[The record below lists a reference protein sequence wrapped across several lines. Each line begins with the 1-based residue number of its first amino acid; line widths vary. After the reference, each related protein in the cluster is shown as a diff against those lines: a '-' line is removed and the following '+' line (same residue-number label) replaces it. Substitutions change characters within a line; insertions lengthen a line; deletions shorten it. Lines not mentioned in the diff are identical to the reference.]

1 MFLRPEVPACRE
13 CARILG
19 KGKTPYGL
27 QVWKRSGLIGREHVA
42 YWTLDPE
49 DSVMVE
55 TGFGAL
61 SDDLPDRVARLED
74 GVR

>member
-1 MFLRPEVPACRE
+1 VPACRA
-13 CARILG
+13 CARLLG

-27 QVWKRSGLIGREHVA
+27 QVWKRSGLIGRDQVA

-61 SDDLPDRVARLED
+61 SDDLPERISRVQD